1 MKRLQVSAHTLMSAA
16 DCRTRT
22 LLHLAGMK
30 DAGLPVPGAQL
41 SMEAGTQGHKAMAAW
56 LNGSDWV
63 EAIAPYE
70 QRSDELGILEDRR
83 GHANLSLIL
92 REVFSRYTP
101 QSNLPFELLTPQTTE
116 VSFVAPLGVLR
127 DGTPVDL
134 IGYIDKLVQD
144 KRTGLKLP
152 LEHKFTGKL
161 DESFVRRFTE
171 YDPQVTAYMFA
182 AETVLGEKIGDAWV
196 NAVEV
201 AKVPQSTRKCTKHGV
216 LYEECG
222 PLHVKQTFIAARRTP
237 EQLKEFRVRALEICN
252 EYLLPVA
259 NALAKKGVEVATKTP
274 RDGPFTGACD
284 YCEFA
289 RWCLTSNRAPN
300 LMQTMLAVDA
310 RDDTRLRSG
319 FVEA

>member
-1 MKRLQVSAHTLMSAA
+1 MKRLQVSVSMLMSAP

-22 LLHLAGMK
+22 LLHLAGMH
-30 DAGLPVPGAQL
+30 DTGLPVPGAQL
-41 SMEAGTQGHKAMAAW
+41 SMEAGTVGHKATAAW
-56 LNGSDWV
+56 LNGSNWED
-63 EAIAPYE
+63 AIADYE
-70 QRSDELGILEDRR
+70 ARSDELGIVEDRR
-83 GHANLSLIL
+83 GYNNMRIIL
-92 REVFSRYTP
+92 REVFHRYTP

-116 VSFVAPLGVLR
+116 VSFVAPLGILK

-144 KRTGLKLP
+144 KRSGLKLP

-161 DESFVRRFTE
+161 DEGFVRRFTE
-171 YDPQVTAYMFA
+171 YDPQVTAYMLA
-182 AETVLGEKIGDAWV
+182 AETVLGERIGDAWV

-237 EQLKEFRVRALEICN
+237 AQLAEFRIRAIEIC
-252 EYLLPVA
+252 ERHILPVA
-259 NALAKKGVEVATKTP
+259 LALGKKGVEVATRTP

-300 LMQTMLAVDA
+300 LMNTMLVHSAG
-310 RDDTRLRSG
+310 DDDRLRSG
-319 FVEA
+319 LIEV